1 MAYKVVDSNGEIVGY
16 IEEGDRIIK
25 AGSVESVRGTV
36 SWNPEESFGKFYPEA
51 MKKLSKLGCTVV
63 EYRLLF
69 LALGYVSYKSGL
81 LMHDNGRSV
90 TARWLADELGMDIK
104 HVYKTINGLIA
115 KGRLYKGSGD
125 KGKID
130 EYFVNPFYFFK
141 WNRINQT
148 LMAMFSDPKDRV
160 K

>member
-1 MAYKVVDSNGEIVGY
+1 MAYKVVNDDGEIIGY
-16 IEEGDRIIK
+16 IQEGDRVIRTESIDAIK
-25 AGSVESVRGTV
+25 GTV
-36 SWNPEESFGKFYPEA
+36 PWNPEESFGKFYPEA
-51 MKKLSKLGCTVV
+51 MKKLSKFNCTAS

-81 LMHDNGRSV
+81 LMHDNGRSI
-90 TARWLADELGMDIK
+90 TARWLADELNMDIK
-104 HVYKTINGLIA
+104 HVYKTINNLIA
-115 KGRLYKGSGD
+115 KGILYKGSGD

-141 WNRINQT
+141 GNRINQT